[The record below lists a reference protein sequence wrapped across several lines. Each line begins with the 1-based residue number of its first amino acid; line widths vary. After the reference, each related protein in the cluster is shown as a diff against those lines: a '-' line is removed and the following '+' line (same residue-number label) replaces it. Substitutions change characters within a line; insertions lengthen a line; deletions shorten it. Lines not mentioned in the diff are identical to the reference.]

1 MLEEKVEK
9 IILEAKA
16 TGWVL
21 EPKAKEIFSASGLP
35 VPRFKWAASVD
46 EACSFA
52 EEVGY
57 PVVVKVVSPEV
68 VHKSDVGGVV
78 TGVSSEGELRE
89 AFARLSR
96 IAGFEGVLV
105 DETVTGVEL
114 IMGAKN
120 DAQFGPVVL
129 LGIGGTG
136 VEVYNDVAI
145 RMAPLEARD
154 VADMTR
160 CLKGYKLLA
169 GYRGQPAI
177 DFEELTET
185 LVTFSNLVMDMAAY
199 FESIDINP
207 LMCSPER
214 CVIAD
219 ARIILKPQE
228 GDVQA

>member
-1 MLEEKVEK
+1 MLTPKMKE
-9 IILEAKA
+9 ILEGAK
-16 TGWVL
+16 TRGWVL
-21 EPKAKEIFSASGLP
+21 EPEAKTVFKEAGLP
-35 VPRFKWAASVD
+35 IPAFGWAKTEEEAIAS
-46 EACSFA
+46 AKT
-52 EEVGY
+52 VGF
-57 PVVVKVVSPEV
+57 PVVIKVVSPKII
-68 VHKSDVGGVV
+68 HKSDVGGVV

-89 AFARLSR
+89 AFTRLSR

-177 DFEELTET
+177 NFGELTEI